1 MLKHKDLE
9 SWEIFCAVAE
19 AGSISGACDL
29 CDCDAAYISRLIKNL
44 ENSIGGVELLDR
56 TTRPLTLTE
65 PGKIALQYARQL
77 SAIHKNML
85 SELRQ
90 DPDALSGVL
99 RVAIPPMVLDTF
111 ALPFI
116 LDFQKDFPDIDLQIS
131 ESSSSL
137 PINFDGPHGKLDVVC
152 GYGPDAVH
160 PNIYQLHYGHAP
172 MIP

>member
-99 RVAIPPMVLDTF
+99 RVAIPPMV
-111 ALPFI
+111 
-116 LDFQKDFPDIDLQIS
+116 
-131 ESSSSL
+131 
-137 PINFDGPHGKLDVVC
+137 
-152 GYGPDAVH
+152 
-160 PNIYQLHYGHAP
+160 
-172 MIP
+172 

>member
-111 ALPFI
+111 ALPLLFG
-116 LDFQKDFPDIDLQIS
+116 F
-131 ESSSSL
+131 
-137 PINFDGPHGKLDVVC
+137 
-152 GYGPDAVH
+152 
-160 PNIYQLHYGHAP
+160 
-172 MIP
+172 